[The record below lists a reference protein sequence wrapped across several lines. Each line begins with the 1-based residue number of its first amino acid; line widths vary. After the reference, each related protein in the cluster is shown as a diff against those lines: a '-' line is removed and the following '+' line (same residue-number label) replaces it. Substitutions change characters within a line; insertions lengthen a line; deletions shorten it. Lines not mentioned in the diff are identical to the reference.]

1 MAVIKSKTNPAKS
14 YTYFGVVEDTRKAR
28 RCLGK
33 QWATMVK
40 KFQADDVAASAKVE
54 EDFPR
59 LRYGKGGPNRP
70 RSMRGTK
77 RLRTRKIPATAHSA
91 ATSFPYVAGPAL
103 GADGVYIGT
112 DQNGGGAFNFDPWEL
127 YAAELIS
134 GMSMMLFGQVG
145 TGKSSLAKSFVV
157 RQVQAGRKASV
168 ASDSKGEWTV
178 VAHAVGGS
186 VIQVGPGLDTRLNP
200 LDPGTRPSTDP
211 AGMPLDD
218 QAWASMV
225 RTRRMSILGTLGK
238 ILANRDLSP
247 TERHVLSMALDA
259 AVAQAGKEKRSVVIP
274 DVIVELEAQRRS
286 AERMESDAAAVVS
299 MVMHRVT
306 DGDLEG
312 MFDGETTAKFDA
324 DAPMVSIDTSSLKG
338 ASPEAAR
345 VANACTAAWTEAM
358 ITNADSGQRIVVYEE
373 GWDNISSEADLQR
386 MVQSWKL
393 ARAYGI
399 FNILILHKLADL
411 DMSGDQGSRM
421 EAMAKSLLADAD
433 VKVIYR
439 QDSSALSVTM
449 KELDLSDRER
459 GVLKNLDKGVG
470 LWRLGQASF
479 QVQNELSV
487 DELRLFDTDQR
498 MTENDNREAEKE
510 AVSA

>member
-1 MAVIKSKTNPAKS
+1 MDCRGS
-14 YTYFGVVEDTRKAR
+14 
-28 RCLGK
+28 
-33 QWATMVK
+33 
-40 KFQADDVAASAKVE
+40 
-54 EDFPR
+54 
-59 LRYGKGGPNRP
+59 
-70 RSMRGTK
+70 RSGRIG
-77 RLRTRKIPATAHSA
+77 HS
-91 ATSFPYVAGPAL
+91 
-103 GADGVYIGT
+103 
-112 DQNGGGAFNFDPWEL
+112 
-127 YAAELIS
+127 
-134 GMSMMLFGQVG
+134 
-145 TGKSSLAKSFVV
+145 
-157 RQVQAGRKASV
+157 
-168 ASDSKGEWTV
+168 
-178 VAHAVGGS
+178 GGS
-186 VIQVGPGLDTRLNP
+186 GLDTRLNP